1 MHSVTN
7 PRTLTH
13 THEAP
18 TGPCAYIS
26 NPPSW
31 AMIFQPT
38 ALRCAFPEHSFHF
51 TPTFLF
57 PFICQTCMPTDQS
70 FDFCSLEQP
79 VVNVLKRFGRKPFGL
94 SDTPSR
100 PSICLGVPVST
111 VLAWASQGLAAAGK
125 LPGQFGFKVL
135 QTMTEEQVRCAA
147 AHAYMNV
154 PLLRCCCVPL
164 LLCPAAAV
172 SLDLLGGCKFAF
184 RFVFRFLRVL

>member
-1 MHSVTN
+1 MNS
-7 PRTLTH
+7 
-13 THEAP
+13 
-18 TGPCAYIS
+18 GPCAYIS

-31 AMIFQPT
+31 AMICQPT
-38 ALRCAFPEHSFHF
+38 ALRCAFSEHSFHF
-51 TPTFLF
+51 TPTFPL
-57 PFICQTCMPTDQS
+57 PLSAKLVCQLIRALM
-70 FDFCSLEQP
+70 FCSLEQP
-79 VVNVLKRFGRKPFGL
+79 VVNVLKRFGRKPFDL

-154 PLLRCCCVPL
+154 PLLCCCCVRL
-164 LLCPAAAV
+164 LL
-172 SLDLLGGCKFAF
+172 
-184 RFVFRFLRVL
+184 